1 MTESHTKLLDLLGK
15 DISFSVIRS
24 EEIMKFFPNGI
35 FVSGTVEA
43 VLIHISGNHEI
54 LVGDVFY
61 SLAEIQMK

>member
-1 MTESHTKLLDLLGK
+1 MTDSHTKLLDLLGK

-24 EEIMKFFPNGI
+24 EEIMFFPNGI
-35 FVSGTVEA
+35 FASGTVEA
-43 VLIHISGNHEI
+43 VLIRISGNHEI

>member
-24 EEIMKFFPNGI
+24 EGIMKFFPNGI
-35 FVSGTVEA
+35 FASGTVEA

>member
-24 EEIMKFFPNGI
+24 EEIMQFFPNGI
-35 FVSGTVEA
+35 FASGTVDA

>member
-1 MTESHTKLLDLLGK
+1 MTDSHTKLLDLLGK

-24 EEIMKFFPNGI
+24 EEIMQSFPNGI
-35 FVSGTVEA
+35 FASGTVDA

>member
-35 FVSGTVEA
+35 FASE
-43 VLIHISGNHEI
+43 L
-54 LVGDVFY
+54 LKLF
-61 SLAEIQMK
+61 

>member
-1 MTESHTKLLDLLGK
+1 MTDSHTKLLDLLGK

-24 EEIMKFFPNGI
+24 EEIMQFFPNRI
-35 FVSGTVEA
+35 FASGTVDA